1 MEEVGAP
8 VINNGGVGGEDDGVA
23 NLMGTVPVHDPLA
36 PQLDD
41 EAALDAGEEAAA
53 AAMELQA

>member
-1 MEEVGAP
+1 MEEVGTP
-8 VINNGGVGGEDDGVA
+8 IGNDGGGVADDGVA
-23 NLMGTVPVHDPLA
+23 NLMGTAPVHDPLA
-36 PQLDD
+36 PQIDD

>member
-8 VINNGGVGGEDDGVA
+8 IGNGGVADDGVA
-23 NLMGTVPVHDPLA
+23 NLMGTAPVHDPLA
-36 PQLDD
+36 PQIDD

>member
-1 MEEVGAP
+1 
-8 VINNGGVGGEDDGVA
+8 
-23 NLMGTVPVHDPLA
+23 MGTVPVHDPLA

>member
-1 MEEVGAP
+1 MEEVAG
-8 VINNGGVGGEDDGVA
+8 INNGGVGGGVAGDDGVN
-23 NLMGTVPVHDPLA
+23 NLMGTVPVHDPLGVI
-36 PQLDD
+36 DD